1 MIQALSID
9 FLFFVACVIKLQGP
23 LFYLEAH
30 NFPRLD
36 FFLSNKAFFSESVKG
51 VVLYAKE

>member
-9 FLFFVACVIKLQGP
+9 FLFFVARVIKLQT